1 MPSKK
6 NLTVAVV
13 GPAGMTGS
21 YTVVELLNRGHSV
34 IGISRTPTAIGKH
47 DRYKPVS
54 IDFDNSSISQ
64 IANSLEGADVVVK
77 YRPKTAETDGSA
89 YGPHTGG
96 ADALQYMPFVETTRK
111 LCLAVRRAKV
121 PYFIMVGG
129 CGSLYLPGQEDDTA
143 CDSRQWWLQYR
154 RGIAD
159 SEAHVQYMEER
170 LGHLGSS
177 LRGFRNARL
186 AKAAGKGTEEDD
198 KTIAEYEHNILNGD
212 YSTTFVK
219 SCRTT
224 YMFFD
229 GNQSFRWSFLS
240 PSALFRPG
248 STSIYG
254 K

>member
-1 MPSKK
+1 MI
-6 NLTVAVV
+6 LTT
-13 GPAGMTGS
+13 PLFLRS
-21 YTVVELLNRGHSV
+21 QKLLRGLTQS
-34 IGISRTPTAIGKH
+34 SSTPPIVRITN
-47 DRYKPVS
+47 
-54 IDFDNSSISQ
+54 F
-64 IANSLEGADVVVK
+64 
-77 YRPKTAETDGSA
+77 SA

-96 ADALQYMPFVETTRK
+96 AGALQYMPFVETTRK
-111 LCLAVRRAKV
+111 IVLAAKRAKV

-177 LRGFRNARL
+177 LRSFRNARL
-186 AKAAGKGTEEDD
+186 AKAQGKATEQDE
-198 KTIAEYEHNILNGD
+198 KTIEEYEHNILHGD
-212 YSTTFVK
+212 YSATFVK

-229 GNQSFRWSFLS
+229 GNESFRWSFLS

-248 STSIYG
+248 SLSHFGYIG
-254 K
+254 

>member
-1 MPSKK
+1 M
-6 NLTVAVV
+6 
-13 GPAGMTGS
+13 
-21 YTVVELLNRGHSV
+21 
-34 IGISRTPTAIGKH
+34 GISRNPTAIGQH
-47 DRYKPVS
+47 ERYKAVPV
-54 IDFDNSSISQ
+54 DFDNSSISE
-64 IANSLEGADVVVK
+64 IAKAFEGVDAIVKSFSFVVCEL
-77 YRPKTAETDGSA
+77 TISA

-96 ADALQYMPFVETTRK
+96 AGALQYMPFVETTRK
-111 LCLAVRRAKV
+111 IVLAVRRAKV

-129 CGSLYLPGQEDDTA
+129 
-143 CDSRQWWLQYR
+143 YR

-177 LRGFRNARL
+177 LRAYRNARL
-186 AKAAGKGTEEDD
+186 AVKNGKATEDD
-198 KTIAEYEHNILNGD
+198 EKTIQEYEHNVLHGD

-248 STSIYG
+248 SIIPGGMETDDRTNWRVCCS
-254 K
+254 